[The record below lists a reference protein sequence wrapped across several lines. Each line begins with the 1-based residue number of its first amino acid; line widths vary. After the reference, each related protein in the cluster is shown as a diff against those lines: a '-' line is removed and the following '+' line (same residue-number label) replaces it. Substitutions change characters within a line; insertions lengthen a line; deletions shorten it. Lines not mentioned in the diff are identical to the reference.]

1 MPRREGFLGMG
12 APPTLTCLLLPILL
26 FSGLSG
32 GEELEGELNQAEV
45 QVDVVSGNGITLQ
58 CRFDP
63 ALSQKKSSLYW
74 IRSNRR
80 NHDTAAIGETAFD
93 QDYSI
98 EQSRLEGRYDL
109 AISDADYDRDNG
121 KFECRIKEDGT
132 GVELFTQTVAL
143 TVLLPPGQPTIVKS
157 GTEAVEGQE
166 YSLTCSSLGGSP
178 PPSITWVRKGEGQP
192 LAAELAPALDREGET
207 VSVLTIVPSKE
218 GETVSVLTIVP

>member
-1 MPRREGFLGMG
+1 MSF
-12 APPTLTCLLLPILL
+12 
-26 FSGLSG
+26 
-32 GEELEGELNQAEV
+32 
-45 QVDVVSGNGITLQ
+45 
-58 CRFDP
+58 
-63 ALSQKKSSLYW
+63 
-74 IRSNRR
+74 
-80 NHDTAAIGETAFD
+80 
-93 QDYSI
+93 SI

-132 GVELFTQTVAL
+132 GVELFTQIVAL
-143 TVLLPPGQPTIVKS
+143 TVLLPPGKPTVVKS

-218 GETVSVLTIVP
+218 DDGSEYQCEVSSRALPPMGVLTQAVNISVNCEFLHLVCIQVTNFHCILPRLPGCDDWP